1 MNFVEIE
8 DKPLAA
14 RVLVL
19 LATGARD
26 RRSVSQEW
34 LAATTGAPV
43 EAIDDVLARLE
54 REGHVDG
61 LRLTMTGLGLAVAFD
76 GLRVKP
82 ATRRGRA
89 AA

>member
-26 RRSVSQEW
+26 RRPISRAW
-34 LAATTGAPV
+34 LTRMTGAPI
-43 EAIDDVLARLE
+43 EAVDDVLTRLG